1 MVLFEKS
8 DSTNTSTITPK
19 NSAPEVDDCI
29 IGANSANE
37 QNLNRSVCSFSC
49 SSAAFDLNYNN
60 QSEFSLKGTDKGNS
74 PNKGPDLITETTN
87 LHIGEKRLKS
97 FSSKS
102 RLNKFKVPWKEDKIE
117 KVVTECISN
126 QLQEESNE
134 TNYQENILNGE
145 LQESDTSESLSDED
159 QVVSTFLGKERTD
172 YQNRSWI
179 VSPNEIKERLSNEQC
194 FAPKKLVKVLNAHSM
209 GVQAIRYIPK
219 TGHLLLSAGLDS
231 QIKVWDLNN
240 KCIYIYYGHKNAVR
254 DIQFSNKQRNCRS
267 FYSCGYDKQTLF
279 WDAEYGKIKWK
290 YSNSKTPYCVSVH
303 PTNENSI
310 IVGYSNKKAIQYDT
324 RSNDIVQ
331 EYNEHQ
337 GAVNTVVFCEDGKKF
352 VTTSDD
358 KKMFVWDYG
367 IPIVVKHIADPLMQS
382 MPYVSLHSDGQHL
395 VCQSMNNKILVYD
408 THANYRCTK
417 KRFTGLVNSGY
428 AIQCDNSPDGQYI
441 ISGDVNGKLHFWDWK
456 TTKNFRSI
464 NAHYGVSIGCQ
475 WHPAFPSR
483 IASCGWD
490 GTIKIWE

>member
-1 MVLFEKS
+1 MVLFEND
-8 DSTNTSTITPK
+8 DSINTGKIIQK
-19 NSAPEVDDCI
+19 NSAPEVDEYTADI
-29 IGANSANE
+29 SNTDE
-37 QNLNRSVCSFSC
+37 QNLNRSICSFSC
-49 SSAAFDLNYNN
+49 SSAAFDLNYNY
-60 QSEFSLKGTDKGNS
+60 QSEFNLKNTNKSNS
-74 PNKGPDLITETTN
+74 SNKKPDIITESSN
-87 LHIGEKRLKS
+87 LHIGEKKLKLL
-97 FSSKS
+97 SSKKRPS
-102 RLNKFKVPWKEDKIE
+102 KYKVPWKESQIE
-117 KVVTECISN
+117 KVVTEPILN
-126 QLQEESNE
+126 RPEDSNE
-134 TNYQENILNGE
+134 INYPKNTLNDE
-145 LQESDTSESLSDED
+145 LQGSDANESISDED

-194 FAPKKLVKVLNAHSM
+194 FAPKKLIKVLNAHSM

-231 QIKVWDLNN
+231 QIKIWNLNN
-240 KCIYIYYGHKNAVR
+240 KCIYIYHGHKNAVR

-267 FYSCGYDKQTLF
+267 FYSCGYDKQTFF

-290 YSNSKTPYCVSVH
+290 YSNGKTPYCVSVH
-303 PTNENSI
+303 PTDECSI

-324 RSNDIVQ
+324 RTNEVVQ

-382 MPYVSLHSDGQHL
+382 MPYASLHPDGQHL
-395 VCQSMNNKILVYD
+395 VCQSMDNKILVYD

-417 KRFTGLVNSGY
+417 KRFTGLLNSGY

-441 ISGDVNGKLHFWDWK
+441 ISGDINGKLHFWDWK

-464 NAHYGVSIGCQ
+464 NAHEGVSIGCQ